1 MLIEPHGYLVEA
13 AHFRDNEMNYN
24 IDTHGQQE
32 NKDSIKESNSTGKT
46 DSRHSIDFTITTS
59 NLENL
64 DLNDDD
70 IIGRIRSSN
79 TKQTYI
85 LDYVYK

>member
-1 MLIEPHGYLVEA
+1 MVSKKTRILL
-13 AHFRDNEMNYN
+13 
-24 IDTHGQQE
+24 T
-32 NKDSIKESNSTGKT
+32 KDSIEESNSIGKT

-79 TKQTYI
+79 TTQTYI

>member
-1 MLIEPHGYLVEA
+1 MVSKKTRILL
-13 AHFRDNEMNYN
+13 
-24 IDTHGQQE
+24 T
-32 NKDSIKESNSTGKT
+32 KDSIEESNSIGKT

-59 NLENL
+59 NLENM

>member
-1 MLIEPHGYLVEA
+1 MVSKKTRILL
-13 AHFRDNEMNYN
+13 
-24 IDTHGQQE
+24 T
-32 NKDSIKESNSTGKT
+32 KDSIEESNSIGKT
-46 DSRHSIDFTITTS
+46 DSRHSIDFTIPTS
-59 NLENL
+59 NLENM

-79 TKQTYI
+79 TKQRYI

>member
-1 MLIEPHGYLVEA
+1 MVSKKTRILL
-13 AHFRDNEMNYN
+13 
-24 IDTHGQQE
+24 T
-32 NKDSIKESNSTGKT
+32 KDSIEESNSIGKT

-59 NLENL
+59 NLENM

-79 TKQTYI
+79 TKQRYI
-85 LDYVYK
+85 LDYVCK

>member
-1 MLIEPHGYLVEA
+1 MVSKKTRILL
-13 AHFRDNEMNYN
+13 
-24 IDTHGQQE
+24 T
-32 NKDSIKESNSTGKT
+32 KDSIEESNSIGKT

-64 DLNDDD
+64 DLNDYD

>member
-1 MLIEPHGYLVEA
+1 MVSKKTRILL
-13 AHFRDNEMNYN
+13 
-24 IDTHGQQE
+24 T
-32 NKDSIKESNSTGKT
+32 KDSIEESNSIGKT

-64 DLNDDD
+64 DLNDD